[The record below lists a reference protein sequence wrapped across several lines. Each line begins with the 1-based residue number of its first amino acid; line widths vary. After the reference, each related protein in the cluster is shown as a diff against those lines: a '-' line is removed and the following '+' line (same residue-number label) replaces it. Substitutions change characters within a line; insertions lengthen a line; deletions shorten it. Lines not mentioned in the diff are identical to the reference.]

1 MIRRLALVTALALA
15 AAPAVRAAEPAHATG
30 PNNVSVGIGV
40 GVQPFDLAN
49 TATGSAIV
57 NGPAPVALY
66 VPIQIGSQLRIE
78 PSFGLWHVGGSSS
91 VLNPSSDTVW
101 SVGVGGM
108 FFFSQPLPVGFYA
121 GGRLGLQHFSESRT
135 TGGGTKNDLSA
146 TDFVIAP
153 VLGAEYAV
161 APKFTVGAE
170 FQLPITFYGNPSV
183 DNGTTSTT
191 VNADRTGVSTN
202 AVIFLRYF
210 FN

>member
-1 MIRRLALVTALALA
+1 MIHRLAVVLALALA
-15 AAPAVRAAEPAHATG
+15 AAPAALAAEPAHATG

-49 TATGSAIV
+49 SATGSAIV
-57 NGPAPVALY
+57 NGPAPVSLY

-78 PSFGLWHVGGSSS
+78 PSFGIWHVGGSST

-101 SVGVGGM
+101 SLGVGGM
-108 FFFSQPLPVGFYA
+108 FYFVPPAPVGFYA

-135 TGGGTKNDLSA
+135 AGGTKNDLSA
-146 TDFVIAP
+146 TDFLIAP

-202 AVIFLRYF
+202 AVVFLRYF